1 MIKSF
6 LAIVLEKLVQIRFNN
21 LTDSYLRTVVSE
33 IPTHRSDALLEF
45 KKQMRYCVLATPAS
59 TEIPSIP
66 AVIMV

>member
-33 IPTHRSDALLEF
+33 VPTHRSDALLEF
-45 KKQMRYCVLATPAS
+45 KKHCVLATPAS